1 MKILVTGAGGF
12 LGQYFAQH
20 LGYEV
25 DACDRHTLNLT
36 NARAVQDRLQSEQY
50 DAVLHC
56 ASAGRNVARV
66 IDNTIE
72 TNNLVGFSNLVA
84 NRHRFG
90 RLINLA
96 TGAEFDVDSNI
107 DQVQEDAIW
116 TRNPI
121 HSYGRSKNIIARQV
135 QILQNFYNVRIFGC
149 FDPSE
154 ADNRPLKALTKQC
167 LAGKTFTIPA
177 DRQFDMISVRDLQT
191 VILAI
196 LSNKINDKDVN
207 AVYNTKYYL
216 SEILMTYAKLHN
228 LDPNLIKVLGHDQ
241 NSYTGNGARLAGY
254 RLPLLGLEQ
263 SLEIYNI

>member
-20 LGYEV
+20 LGYQV
-25 DACDRHTLNLT
+25 DACDRHTLDLT

-56 ASAGRNVARV
+56 ASAGRNTAKA

-72 TNNLVGFSNLVA
+72 TNNLVGFSNLIA

-90 RLINLA
+90 QLINLA
-96 TGAEFDVDSNI
+96 TGAEFDIDSNI

-116 TRNPI
+116 TRNPV

-149 FDPSE
+149 FDSSE
-154 ADNRPLKALTKQC
+154 ADNRPLKALTKKC
-167 LAGKTFTIPA
+167 LTGETFAIPA
-177 DRQFDMISVRDLQT
+177 DRQFDMISVKDLQT

-196 LSNKINDKDVN
+196 LTNKINDKDVN

-228 LDPNLIKVLGHDQ
+228 LDTDLIKVSGHDQ
-241 NSYTGNGARLAGY
+241 NSYTGNGSRLAGY
-254 RLPLLGLEQ
+254 HLPLQGLEQ
-263 SLEIYNI
+263 ALTDYQL

>member
-1 MKILVTGAGGF
+1 LKILVTGAGGF

-20 LGYEV
+20 LNYEV
-25 DACDRHTLNLT
+25 DACDRHALDLT
-36 NARAVQDRLQSEQY
+36 NAQAVQDRLQSEQY

-84 NRHRFG
+84 NRHNFG
-90 RLINLA
+90 QLINLA
-96 TGAEFDVDSNI
+96 TGAEFDIDSNI
-107 DQVQEDAIW
+107 DQVPEDAIW
-116 TRNPI
+116 TRNPV

-135 QILQNFYNVRIFGC
+135 QILENFYNVRIFGC

-154 ADNRPLKALTKQC
+154 ADNRPLKALTKKC
-167 LAGKTFTIPA
+167 LTGETFAIPA
-177 DRQFDMISVRDLQT
+177 DRQFDMISVKDLQT

-196 LSNKINDKDVN
+196 LTNKINDKDVN

-228 LDPNLIKVLGHDQ
+228 LDTDLIKVSGHDQ
-241 NSYTGNGARLAGY
+241 NSYTGNGSRLAGY
-254 RLPLLGLEQ
+254 HLPLQGLEQ
-263 SLEIYNI
+263 ALTDYQL